1 VATCSPDEPVSK
13 IVGLMLEKGIHIV
26 PVVEDGKLL
35 GIVARLDIIRS
46 MEL

>member
-1 VATCSPDEPVSK
+1 
-13 IVGLMLEKGIHIV
+13 MLEKGIHIV